1 MKNVN
6 KKIIFLLS
14 FIMLLCIF
22 GIIFGKSI
30 NAKQVNNKKIIYVS
44 QKRNK
49 KSTGS
54 KKYPFVSLQKAIDKA
69 DAGTV
74 IYIREGNYK
83 GPFIFHKSGNKKRG
97 YITIAAYKNEKVNIS
112 NKDNISAAVFD
123 MGGQSY
129 IKIQKLHIG
138 NIKAENV
145 CGILMKNSESSIVI
159 EKCEFRNII
168 TTRPGSIEK
177 PGGEA
182 NAVLLLGEKK
192 KSIHHVYILGNKV
205 HDNINGWSENI
216 SVAGNCTNIY
226 VQNNK
231 VYNNTNIGID
241 FYGNAGYCDDLT
253 MDQPRNCKCI
263 DNTVYNCKSSFAENA
278 GIYIDG
284 AKDIL
289 VKGNKTFK
297 NHYGIEVG
305 SEEWKSYYTK
315 ENYVRD
321 IEISENIMYNNL
333 YCGLRI
339 GGWSNDKTTGTVY
352 DCKVINNDFSKGNKK
367 DEIILAKCDGILFK
381 DNRFKNNSK
390 CPENVKYDDGISR
403 NKIKNIVFK

>member
-1 MKNVN
+1 
-6 KKIIFLLS
+6 
-14 FIMLLCIF
+14 MLLCIF

-97 YITIAAYKNEKVNIS
+97 YITIATYKNEKVNIS

-182 NAVLLLGEKK
+182 NAVLLFSDHPFIFWE
-192 KSIHHVYILGNKV
+192 I
-205 HDNINGWSENI
+205 
-216 SVAGNCTNIY
+216 
-226 VQNNK
+226 
-231 VYNNTNIGID
+231 
-241 FYGNAGYCDDLT
+241 
-253 MDQPRNCKCI
+253 KC
-263 DNTVYNCKSSFAENA
+263 
-278 GIYIDG
+278 
-284 AKDIL
+284 
-289 VKGNKTFK
+289 
-297 NHYGIEVG
+297 
-305 SEEWKSYYTK
+305 
-315 ENYVRD
+315 
-321 IEISENIMYNNL
+321 M
-333 YCGLRI
+333 
-339 GGWSNDKTTGTVY
+339 
-352 DCKVINNDFSKGNKK
+352 
-367 DEIILAKCDGILFK
+367 II
-381 DNRFKNNSK
+381 
-390 CPENVKYDDGISR
+390 
-403 NKIKNIVFK
+403 